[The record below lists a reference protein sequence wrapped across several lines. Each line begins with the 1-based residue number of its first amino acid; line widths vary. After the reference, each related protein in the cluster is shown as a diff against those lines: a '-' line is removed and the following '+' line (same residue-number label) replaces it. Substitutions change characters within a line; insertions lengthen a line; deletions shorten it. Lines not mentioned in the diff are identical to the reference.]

1 MAMRA
6 TTIRFSEDVWEL
18 LEREARRQGVS
29 SAQLIRDAAVMRVA
43 YLAGQR
49 GDDEAAAGLARVSAE
64 APSGRRPAGSRA
76 PALTDPGRLASL
88 RATGLLD
95 SPPEEDFDRLA
106 RLAARLL
113 DAPVALITL
122 VDADRQF
129 LKSAPGLTAS
139 PWAETRETSLSH
151 SICRHVVERQKPLV
165 VDDLREHP
173 VLRDSLAIPDLDI
186 VAYAGV
192 PLTRPDGHIMGSLC
206 VTDRQP
212 RHWMT
217 DQVRTLEDLAHSV
230 VTEMELR
237 AA

>member
-6 TTIRFSEDVWEL
+6 TTIRFSDDVWEL

-49 GDDEAAAGLARVSAE
+49 GDDETAAGLARIVGDASA
-64 APSGRRPAGSRA
+64 GRRPAGSRP
-76 PALTDPGRLASL
+76 PALTDPERLASL

-113 DAPVALITL
+113 DAPTALVTL
-122 VDADRQF
+122 VDSDRQF

-151 SICRHVVERQKPLV
+151 SICQHVVERQKPLV

-173 VLRDSLAIPDLDI
+173 VLRDSLAIPDLSV

-192 PLTRPDGHIMGSLC
+192 PLTRPDGHVMGSLC
-206 VTDRQP
+206 VTDSEP
-212 RHWMT
+212 RHWT
-217 DQVRTLEDLAHSV
+217 ADQVKTLEDLAHSV
-230 VTEMELR
+230 VAEIELR
-237 AA
+237 AR

>member
-49 GDDEAAAGLARVSAE
+49 GDDEAAAGLARVTADGP
-64 APSGRRPAGSRA
+64 AGRRPAGSRS
-76 PALTDPGRLASL
+76 PAVTDPGRLASL

-95 SPPEEDFDRLA
+95 SPVEEDFDRLA

-122 VDADRQF
+122 VDADRQV

-139 PWAETRETSLSH
+139 PWAEQRETSLSH
-151 SICRHVVERQKPLV
+151 SICQHVVERQSPLIV
-165 VDDLREHP
+165 EDLREHP

-186 VAYAGV
+186 IAYAGV
-192 PLTRPDGHIMGSLC
+192 PLTRPDGYVMGSLC
-206 VTDRQP
+206 VTDREP
-212 RHWMT
+212 RHWT
-217 DQVRTLEDLAHSV
+217 SDQVRTLEDLAQSV
-230 VTEMELR
+230 VTEIELR

>member
-49 GDDEAAAGLARVSAE
+49 GDDETATGLARIAADSPA
-64 APSGRRPAGSRA
+64 GRRPAGSRP
-76 PALTDPGRLASL
+76 PALTDPERLASL

-113 DAPVALITL
+113 DAPMALVTL
-122 VDADRQF
+122 VDADRQL
-129 LKSAPGLTAS
+129 LKSSPGLTVS
-139 PWAETRETSLSH
+139 PWAETREMSLSH
-151 SICRHVVERQKPLV
+151 SICQHVVERQKPLV

-173 VLRDSLAIPDLDI
+173 VLRDSLAIPDLGV

-192 PLTRPDGHIMGSLC
+192 PITRLDGHVMGSLC
-206 VTDRQP
+206 VTDSEP
-212 RHWMT
+212 RHWT
-217 DQVRTLEDLAHSV
+217 SDQVQTLEDLAHSV
-230 VTEMELR
+230 VSEIELR
-237 AA
+237 AR